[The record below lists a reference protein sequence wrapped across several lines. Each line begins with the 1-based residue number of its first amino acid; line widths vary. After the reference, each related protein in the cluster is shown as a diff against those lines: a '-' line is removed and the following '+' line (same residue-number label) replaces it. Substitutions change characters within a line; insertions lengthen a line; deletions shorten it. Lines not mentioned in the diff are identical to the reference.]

1 MNLFQST
8 IISGPTNSLEQACF
22 ATLKKVLCCKKNCV
36 SCVNCDMIQSKKH
49 HHMLWINPEKKYTLE
64 TLEPIFLK
72 IAFALSEHESF
83 FFILNQA
90 DLLTAACANT
100 LLKIVEEPPRGYY
113 FIFLTQQAQ
122 SIIATIRSRSHIV
135 YTHATTS
142 SSLSP
147 FLQHFTHAPSSPAS
161 FLKDLQTYNLDD
173 HEIPEALDQLFVY
186 WSDYSKKIITEK
198 NDSTRAFRMISLL
211 QKYIEFPPMPGSSKI
226 FWRNL
231 YLLKDTIYKES
242 HGTP

>member
-22 ATLKKVLCCKKNCV
+22 ATLKKVLCSKKNCV

-83 FFILNQA
+83 FFIFDKA

-122 SIIATIRSRSHIV
+122 SVLPTIRSRSHIL
-135 YTHATTS
+135 YTQATTNN
-142 SSLSP
+142 SLSP
-147 FLQHFTHAPSSPAS
+147 FLQHFTDAPSSPAS
-161 FLKDLQTYNLDD
+161 FLKDLQSFNLDD
-173 HEIPEALDQLFVY
+173 HEIPEALDKLFMY
-186 WSDYSKKIITEK
+186 WSDAYTKTLT
-198 NDSTRAFRMISLL
+198 NNHANTRARSMIDLIK
-211 QKYIEFPPMPGSSKI
+211 KYIEFPPMPGSSKI

>member
-8 IISGPTNSLEQACF
+8 IISGPANTLEQACF
-22 ATLKKVLCCKKNCV
+22 KIIKKVLCQRSDCF
-36 SCVNCDMIQSKKH
+36 SCIDCAMIQSKKH

-72 IAFALSEHESF
+72 IALTLSEHESF
-83 FFILNQA
+83 FFILDQA
-90 DLLTAACANT
+90 DLLTPACANT

-122 SIIATIRSRSHIV
+122 SIMATIRSRSHIV
-135 YTHATTS
+135 YTQPITHT
-142 SSLSP
+142 SLSP
-147 FLQHFTHAPSSPAS
+147 FLQHFTHAFSSPAS

-186 WSDYSKKIITEK
+186 
-198 NDSTRAFRMISLL
+198 
-211 QKYIEFPPMPGSSKI
+211 
-226 FWRNL
+226 
-231 YLLKDTIYKES
+231 
-242 HGTP
+242 